1 MTKINALNISASALS
16 ANKMKLDIIS
26 QNIANAETIRTETNE
41 PYKRKIAT
49 VGPDDSFINY
59 LDTEKMKLDLK
70 GVKISSV
77 NEDESPF
84 KLVYDPDNPYA
95 NEEGYILKSNVDIT
109 EEMLDLLSISRAYE
123 ANMTVF
129 NSTKDMLVKTLK
141 IAD

>member
-16 ANKMKLDIIS
+16 ANKTKMDIIS
-26 QNIANAETIRTETNE
+26 QNIANAETIRTETDE
-41 PYKRKIAT
+41 PYKRKT
-49 VGPDDSFINY
+49 VTIGADKNFLNY
-59 LDTEKMKLDLK
+59 LDSEKLKLDLQ
-70 GVKISSV
+70 GVKVTSI